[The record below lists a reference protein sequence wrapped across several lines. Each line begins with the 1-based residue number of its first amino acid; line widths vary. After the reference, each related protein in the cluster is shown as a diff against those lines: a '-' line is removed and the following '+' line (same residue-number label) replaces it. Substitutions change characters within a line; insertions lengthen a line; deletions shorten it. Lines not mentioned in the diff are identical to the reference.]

1 MHPEK
6 RLKDL
11 DISLP
16 EPPEPIGIYK
26 PFLLI
31 GDHIYLS
38 GHGPYLGDGTFIL
51 GRVGDDMNK
60 EEARMA
66 ARQTALAMLSTLKTN
81 LGNLDRVDRVIK
93 IFGMVSCIPSFQE
106 HPYVINGCSQLFADL
121 FGKEKGIGARSAVG
135 MGSLPDAMTLAKS
148 VRGPRFSIRSIP
160 RAGSQVALRPS
171 VRRLVR

>member
-31 GDHIYLS
+31 GDHVYLS
-38 GHGPYLGDGTFIL
+38 GHGPYLGDGEFIL

-81 LGNLDRVDRVIK
+81 LGNLDRIDRVIK

-121 FGKEKGIGARSAVG
+121 FGTERGIGARSAVG
-135 MGSLPDAMTLAKS
+135 MGSLPD
-148 VRGPRFSIRSIP
+148 GIP
-160 RAGSQVALRPS
+160 VEIEAIFRIKT
-171 VRRLVR
+171 